1 VAQFVGQYSTDFPLM
16 MAAAAVAIVPVLLV
30 FVAGQR
36 HIIKGITLTGLNR

>member
-1 VAQFVGQYSTDFPLM
+1 MPGRRS
-16 MAAAAVAIVPVLLV
+16 VAIVPVLLV